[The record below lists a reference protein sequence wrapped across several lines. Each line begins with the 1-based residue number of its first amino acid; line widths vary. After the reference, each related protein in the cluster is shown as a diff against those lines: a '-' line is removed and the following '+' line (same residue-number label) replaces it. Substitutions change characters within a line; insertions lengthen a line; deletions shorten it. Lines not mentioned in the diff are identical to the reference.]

1 MRAPSAPPGLK
12 YLNLLLEV
20 TSFTCFKHIQQ
31 WICGVKL
38 IFSMNGQHVGDIP
51 ITFREFPWFHCKR
64 HPLYLSSITTVLP
77 GYHFTMVL
85 FTYEPMSLFFFHSTL
100 AGEWTSRQPSTPT
113 AYTRTAAYRPRSN
126 LTAPGKFLK
135 STDDNCRYP
144 SMECRLV

>member
-85 FTYEPMSLFFFHSTL
+85 FTYEPMSLFFSIPPWLGNELVGSQAH
-100 AGEWTSRQPSTPT
+100 QPPT
-113 AYTRTAAYRPRSN
+113 QELLPIGPV
-126 LTAPGKFLK
+126 LI
-135 STDDNCRYP
+135 
-144 SMECRLV
+144 